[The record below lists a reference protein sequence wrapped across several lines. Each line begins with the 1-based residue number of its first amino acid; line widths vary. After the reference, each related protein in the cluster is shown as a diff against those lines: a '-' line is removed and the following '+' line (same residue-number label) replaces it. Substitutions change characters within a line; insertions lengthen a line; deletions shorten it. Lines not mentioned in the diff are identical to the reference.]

1 MKRIKIEN
9 IYFLFAQDYK
19 SISFDYRML
28 ICSTKKV
35 QDLSSLTIL
44 TMQRLWQQRSTCV
57 NEYPYSQ
64 DLDNRS
70 SVRQISVGWQAPRSS
85 EHCPACP
92 SLLWP
97 HLQSHL
103 APQFCAFFVL
113 CFFKIFCVFLV
124 VVVQLLR
131 HLGVRLLIRKT
142 SILMRVRE
150 KKISVRSILLV
161 INP

>member
-44 TMQRLWQQRSTCV
+44 TMQILWQKRSTCV

-70 SVRQISVGWQAPRSS
+70 SVRQISGGWQAPRSS
-85 EHCPACP
+85 EHCPASSP
-92 SLLWP
+92 LWP

-113 CFFKIFCVFLV
+113 CFFKIFCVSHV

-131 HLGVRLLIRKT
+131 HLGVCLLIRKT
-142 SILMRVRE
+142 SVLMRARE
-150 KKISVRSILLV
+150 KKIKCKID
-161 INP
+161 PTGQ